1 MLYCWFISFVCPDS
15 SMLVVKPLLPCV
27 KFIIFIFLFL
37 LFLTFVDHLKF
48 FDPFWYLCMSFN
60 LLLNVVI
67 TGFNFLSS
75 LNQPS
80 QASILL
86 VERWHQNFW
95 VLCAILGKIPPDK
108 TWIMWDF
115 SCTMLSCM
123 SCPFQLKCFLFLDQE
138 CMCFLE
144 SWGSS
149 LPSLS
154 FDTEN
159 SMKFKSSSWI
169 FTWHSSIYT
178 ITFKF

>member
-1 MLYCWFISFVCPDS
+1 MAMLYCWFISFVCPDS

-95 VLCAILGKIPPDK
+95 VLCAILEKFLLIKHGLCE
-108 TWIMWDF
+108 TFLALCYHVCHVLF
-115 SCTMLSCM
+115 SLNV
-123 SCPFQLKCFLFLDQE
+123 FFF
-138 CMCFLE
+138 
-144 SWGSS
+144 
-149 LPSLS
+149 
-154 FDTEN
+154 
-159 SMKFKSSSWI
+159 
-169 FTWHSSIYT
+169 
-178 ITFKF
+178 